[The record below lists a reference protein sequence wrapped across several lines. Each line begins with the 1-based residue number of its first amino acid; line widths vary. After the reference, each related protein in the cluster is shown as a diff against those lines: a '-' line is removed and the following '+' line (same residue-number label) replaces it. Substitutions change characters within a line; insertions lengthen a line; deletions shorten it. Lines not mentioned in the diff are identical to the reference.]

1 MKSIVLFLISLLSV
15 LMFTACKGETDV
27 EPPKDTWSY
36 VYTPTEITLPDG
48 WYVDERPELSYR
60 TDTNAL
66 SVEVHY
72 ELPPIDESGFIP
84 FIYGTAQLAAD
95 GTLISIQSDN
105 EDEAPSV
112 NSMTDAVKT
121 DLPVLHDGASV
132 WFAKTFADGTT
143 ASVEA
148 MYTDYDAGL
157 WLNLT
162 DESGNVLFSV
172 EPAALLGYDI
182 SRDIGTQNGGD
193 IFYVYDL
200 ARTTDSAGT
209 PMTCILTSEGLA
221 ALDDTGRLL
230 WVSDIRDI
238 RSMIVTGEHG
248 LLLLCSTRGT
258 QSLTMLDANNGHSA
272 GEIALDEAMQTDGD
286 SVTLFSGGDGVLYAQ
301 NRRGIWALSVM
312 AQEDG
317 TLVADGTLRMDF
329 TLSEVAVSDVE
340 AVGAVDERTLY
351 LVLRTETT
359 NEDMRSELYRYDYV
373 LPEDVTVKEEIVL
386 ARLGT
391 HPYLETVVRDFNKSS
406 ETHRIVIRDYTRY
419 EDMDARRMALDTD
432 IVSDDIPDLFLF
444 DSSGVTDIA
453 EVYSSAGVFADLKPM
468 VPNYDDLFT
477 CVRKPYETLL
487 SDGTAAQYLLPL
499 SYVINSYV
507 GHTEDFGDTVYASV
521 TAEDMLAFYRS
532 VPDDRYIMQNCYDLQ
547 RYLLYANLDGYY
559 DRLTAECSVAN
570 GDLAALMNG
579 SQDIYDSA
587 EYFGENESTVADFHD
602 DFRAGTLRL
611 QRISVSGLPGWVRLQ
626 RALGEFIPVGYPNRE
641 GKHYANIAVN
651 LLFAASVK
659 TEYTEQITQFLS
671 LWFAHN
677 AGDMY
682 DSTPL
687 LHSDI
692 DAALALYADQTYI
705 ENGANSGWL
714 HDSQAAEKPGLHY
727 KLTDEDGASFG
738 AFLDSI
744 DARVQT
750 DTPAADIFWKEFYD
764 RGTRSWEDVMTAA
777 QSRMGIYLSEQMK

>member
-1 MKSIVLFLISLLSV
+1 MKSVVLFMVSLFTVLI
-15 LMFTACKGETDV
+15 FTSCNSDPDV
-27 EPPKDTWSY
+27 NTPESTWSY
-36 VYTPTEITLPDG
+36 VYAPTEITLPDG

-84 FIYGTAQLAAD
+84 FIYGTAQLTGD
-95 GTLISIQSDN
+95 GTLISIQSEN
-105 EDEAPSV
+105 EEEAPSV

-157 WLNLT
+157 WLILT
-162 DESGNVLFSV
+162 NDDGTVRFSV
-172 EPAALLGYDI
+172 EPAALFGYDI
-182 SRDIGTQNGGD
+182 SRDIGAKNGGD
-193 IFYVYDL
+193 IFYVYDIV
-200 ARTTDSAGT
+200 RTTDSMGT

-221 ALDDTGRLL
+221 AVDEKGQFV

-238 RSMIVTGEHG
+238 RSMIVTEEHG
-248 LLLLCSTRGT
+248 VLLLCSTRGT
-258 QSLTMLDANNGHSA
+258 QSLTMLDANNGHSV
-272 GEIALDEAMQTDGD
+272 GQIALDENMQTDGD
-286 SVTLFSGGDGVLYAQ
+286 SVTLFSGGDGILYAQ
-301 NRRGIWALSVM
+301 NRRGIWSLSVT

-317 TLVADGTLRMDF
+317 VLFADGTLLMDF
-329 TLSEVAVSDVE
+329 ALSEVAVSDVE
-340 AVGAVDERTLY
+340 AVSAIDERTLY

-419 EDMDARRMALDTD
+419 EDKDARRMALDTD
-432 IVSDDIPDLFLF
+432 IVSGDIPDLFLF
-444 DSSGVTDIA
+444 DSSNGAEIA
-453 EVYSSAGVFADLKPM
+453 EVYSAADVFADLKPL
-468 VPNYDDLFT
+468 VPGYDNLLG
-477 CVRKPYETLL
+477 CVREPYKTAH
-487 SDGTAAQYLLPL
+487 SDGTTAQYLLPL
-499 SYVINSYV
+499 SYSVYTYV
-507 GHTEDFGDTVYASV
+507 GHREDFGDTVYASV

-559 DRLTAECSVAN
+559 DRMTGTCSVGS

-587 EYFGENESTVADFHD
+587 EYFGENESTVADFYD
-602 DFRAGTLRL
+602 DFRAGTLRI
-611 QRISVSGLPGWVRLQ
+611 QDIGVRGLTGWVHLQ
-626 RALGEFIPVGYPNRE
+626 RALGEFVPIGYPNRE
-641 GKHYANIAVN
+641 GKHYASIHAD
-651 LLFAASVK
+651 LLFAASSQ
-659 TEYTEQITQFLS
+659 TEHPAEITEFLS
-671 LWFAHN
+671 QWFAHN
-677 AGDMY
+677 ASEPY
-682 DSTPL
+682 YSTPL
-687 LHSDI
+687 LRSDI
-692 DAALALYADQTYI
+692 DATLAYYADQTYI

-714 HDSQAAEKPGLHY
+714 HDAQADGKPGLHY
-727 KLTDEDGASFG
+727 KLTEDDGASYR
-738 AFLDSI
+738 AFLDGI

-750 DTPAADIFWKEFYD
+750 DTPAADIFWEEFYD
-764 RGTRSWEDVMTAA
+764 RGTRSWEDVMAAA
-777 QSRMGIYLSEQMK
+777 QSRMGIYLSEQMG